1 MKLKDLSRQTKPQTN
16 LCGKESPFNPIRKV
30 EDKTGDKSY
39 SRKQE
44 RKVGLATLD
53 SANNSSD
60 KIFIQKDFRAFEIF
74 CADLRSNFLFH
85 AIEKHAKDKY
95 EKFSKTTNLKLYPD
109 GYKDFRISFKEIEK
123 IFKEIEK

>member
-1 MKLKDLSRQTKPQTN
+1 MKT
-16 LCGKESPFNPIRKV
+16 
-30 EDKTGDKSY
+30 KSY

-60 KIFIQKDFRAFEIF
+60 KMFTRKDFRAFGVF

-95 EKFSKTTNLKLYPD
+95 EKFSKTTNIKLYPD
-109 GYKDFRISFKEIEK
+109 GYKDFRISFKGIEK